1 MTSMTTEK
9 DCAAQLGA
17 ATHARHAVSAAFWAT
32 PLFVLLWSSGAIA
45 ARLGLDHATPFA
57 LLTLR
62 FAITLAVLGAIG
74 LSRGHLL
81 PPRGERLHV
90 ALTGLL
96 LIGGYAVFYFLALD
110 HGMTPGVLATVL
122 GAQPMLTLLLTER
135 RYSTTRI
142 AGLALALAGLA
153 LVVADSLLLARLSVA
168 GVSCGL
174 AALACM
180 TVGAILQK
188 RIARAP
194 AQVLPLQYGAS
205 LAACLLCLPFQPFA
219 FEVSLAF
226 ALPLLWL
233 TLGISIGATLLFY
246 RLIRAGNL
254 VNVTSL
260 FYLVPAGTAVLD
272 YLLLGNRM
280 APLALAGMAAVL
292 AGLALV
298 FRGARETARR

>member
-1 MTSMTTEK
+1 MTTEK

-17 ATHARHAVSAAFWAT
+17 ATDALHAVSAAFWAT

-62 FAITLAVLGAIG
+62 FAMTLAVLGAIG
-74 LSRGHLL
+74 LARGQLL

-96 LIGGYAVFYFLALD
+96 L
-110 HGMTPGVLATVL
+110 
-122 GAQPMLTLLLTER
+122 
-135 RYSTTRI
+135 
-142 AGLALALAGLA
+142 
-153 LVVADSLLLARLSVA
+153 ARLSVA

-174 AALACM
+174 ASLACM

-188 RIARAP
+188 RITRAP

-226 ALPLLWL
+226 ALPLPLLWL

-292 AGLALV
+292 GGLALV
-298 FRGARETARR
+298 FRGARETAQR

>member
-1 MTSMTTEK
+1 
-9 DCAAQLGA
+9 
-17 ATHARHAVSAAFWAT
+17 
-32 PLFVLLWSSGAIA
+32 
-45 ARLGLDHATPFA
+45 
-57 LLTLR
+57 
-62 FAITLAVLGAIG
+62 
-74 LSRGHLL
+74 
-81 PPRGERLHV
+81 
-90 ALTGLL
+90 
-96 LIGGYAVFYFLALD
+96 
-110 HGMTPGVLATVL
+110 
-122 GAQPMLTLLLTER
+122 
-135 RYSTTRI
+135 
-142 AGLALALAGLA
+142 
-153 LVVADSLLLARLSVA
+153 
-168 GVSCGL
+168 
-174 AALACM
+174 M

-188 RIARAP
+188 RITRAP

-292 AGLALV
+292 GGLALV
-298 FRGARETARR
+298 LRGARETAQR